1 MTDILK
7 VLPWGGDRGLSESQV
22 LLSFYRLL
30 SRTLPKITELG
41 RRPLARPSLSP
52 EKKKNL
58 ISSHRQVFIPFS
70 VFCLFSSYQ
79 RSEWQTLNVR
89 LNGRK
94 CPLPS
99 PHHLHRWAATSAV
112 SKITVPSFGKEL
124 STFIAEQNNS
134 RKSRTPWTMAKS
146 ILQGVSCFLIS
157 GACLRLSSGKLT
169 RSASLRARDPDT
181 PVCFHRIIPL
191 LATCRLHCDG

>member
-1 MTDILK
+1 M
-7 VLPWGGDRGLSESQV
+7 
-22 LLSFYRLL
+22 LSFYRLL

-41 RRPLARPSLSP
+41 RRPLARPSLSQ
-52 EKKKNL
+52 KKKIL
-58 ISSHRQVFIPFS
+58 ISSHRQVFILFS

-79 RSEWQTLNVR
+79 RSEWQTLDVR

-94 CPLPS
+94 CPLLS
-99 PHHLHRWAATSAV
+99 PHHLRRWAATSAV

-124 STFIAEQNNS
+124 STFMAEQNNR
-134 RKSRTPWTMAKS
+134 RKNRTLWITATG
-146 ILQGVSCFLIS
+146 ILQEASCALIS

-169 RSASLRARDPDT
+169 RSASLRARDPGT

-191 LATCRLHCDG
+191 LATHSALCQTL